1 LTINNRWLRSGSI
14 AGESTAQ
21 KYSTRSGHERPSST
35 PSSALTSKTTFS
47 DLPAASSQRGITG
60 VGRRK
65 DLVPGTEH
73 VGKGHPTTMAWSSTA
88 TTVRAITSA
97 EMECDVGIDVA
108 LVVVPGLFHWLA
120 CAGDLGERK
129 PRETFF
135 GPVAETLKCR

>member
-1 LTINNRWLRSGSI
+1 
-14 AGESTAQ
+14 
-21 KYSTRSGHERPSST
+21 
-35 PSSALTSKTTFS
+35 
-47 DLPAASSQRGITG
+47 
-60 VGRRK
+60 
-65 DLVPGTEH
+65 
-73 VGKGHPTTMAWSSTA
+73 MAWSSTA